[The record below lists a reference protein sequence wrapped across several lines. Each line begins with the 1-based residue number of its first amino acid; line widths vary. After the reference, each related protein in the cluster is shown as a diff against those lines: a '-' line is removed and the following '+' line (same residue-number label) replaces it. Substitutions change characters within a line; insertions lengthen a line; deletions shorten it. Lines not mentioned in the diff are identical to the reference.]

1 MILIKMNKLGIDT
14 EKYSTKD
21 DSACFNFVLI
31 NPSTEF
37 HLQPGDVVYLLKPGN
52 PVIQNENNAFH
63 INESSLANDNGD
75 ECNPMLI
82 KPPSK
87 ISTPKIAPD
96 SRYLSLKQ
104 HSAETSPKSFHM
116 PSSLS
121 GSMKSYLNTSQQ
133 AAQTL
138 NIDLINNELN
148 VMNPITIKTAIQKF
162 SE

>member
-21 DSACFNFVLI
+21 DSPCFNFVLI

-52 PVIQNENNAFH
+52 PVIQNDNNMFH
-63 INESSLANDNGD
+63 MNDSSLANDNGD
-75 ECNPMLI
+75 EYNPMLI
-82 KPPSK
+82 KPSK
-87 ISTPKIAPD
+87 ISTPKLVPD
-96 SRYLSLKQ
+96 SRYLTLKQ
-104 HSAETSPKSFHM
+104 QSAETSSPKSFHM
-116 PSSLS
+116 PNSLS

-138 NIDLINNELN
+138 NIDLINSELN